1 MKLEHKHNLI
11 NIALITLPTIAAFT
25 IYFLSG
31 GNFTRGAGLGFTA
44 VMGFVFSGVAALHIS
59 TNRDWK

>member
-1 MKLEHKHNLI
+1 MKPEHKHNLI
-11 NIALITLPTIAAFT
+11 NIALITLPTIVALL
-25 IYFLSG
+25 YFLSG